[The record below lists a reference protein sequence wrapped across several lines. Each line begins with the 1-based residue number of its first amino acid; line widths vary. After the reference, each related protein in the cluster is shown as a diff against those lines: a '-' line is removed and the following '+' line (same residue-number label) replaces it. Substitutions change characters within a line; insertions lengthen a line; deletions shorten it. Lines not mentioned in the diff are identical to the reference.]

1 MAQRFIVNKYHTI
14 LQSVISLS
22 LARMIAIDIVDIML
36 SKRMLAWILWLSLI
50 KEEDGSSLQ
59 MGIVSMSIST
69 DKPLLVFLWEA

>member
-36 SKRMLAWILWLSLI
+36 SKPMLAWILWLSLI